1 MKKYFRFLYTKKF
14 NKYFT
19 RILMVVFVCLLIIS
33 AAGFNF
39 NLSYSQMNTLKA
51 GQDTGGH
58 ARAYSNARP

>member
-1 MKKYFRFLYTKKF
+1 MKKFFGFLYTEKF

-19 RILMVVFVCLLIIS
+19 RILMVVFICLLVIS

-39 NLSYSQMNTLKA
+39 NLSHSQMNTLKS
-51 GQDTGGH
+51 GQNTSGH